1 MSRRWKN
8 PSEAMAVARRPVMW
22 PPTDMRLAL
31 IEEAMAKV
39 KRPETVPQIG
49 WSAAKGS
56 LEVEKACEEEL
67 DDRRAQEKCMFMN
80 SLGLVRTDLVPTIRD
95 SMNSRQRSRLR
106 PRKPRPPSPE
116 LPSRAE
122 IVSLPLSNPVNK
134 GLNVKPEEAIHD
146 DAAILEKKATTK
158 PNDVQRGVPQSDR
171 ITRSKG
177 VKRAAVTPSIGE
189 TSQSVKT
196 EDGVT
201 PPSKRRTRATVETV
215 QVEHSNHSRPA
226 LKAKLRRKS
235 VQEEVGE
242 VQGRKTRSQEAR
254 RMMETGKQGVNGAGE
269 AQLVQQASFSS
280 HPVYT
285 KKPVDP
291 VDTVFS
297 DPTSL
302 DRGKRQR
309 RRPIKLL
316 DSDFVFDFMQ
326 PAGGAMSAVTTVE
339 CSVDICLPR
348 SVSPA
353 VNSCWEL
360 SSPITMH

>member
-1 MSRRWKN
+1 
-8 PSEAMAVARRPVMW
+8 MAVARRPVMW

-31 IEEAMAKV
+31 IEEAMVKV
-39 KRPETVPQIG
+39 KRPEPVPQIG
-49 WSAAKGS
+49 WSVAKGS

-80 SLGLVRTDLVPTIRD
+80 SLGLVRRDLVPTIRD
-95 SMNSRQRSRLR
+95 LMNSRQRSRLR
-106 PRKPRPPSPE
+106 PRKPQPPSPE

-122 IVSLPLSNPVNK
+122 KVSLPLSNPVNK

-158 PNDVQRGVPQSDR
+158 PNDVQRRVPQSDR

-177 VKRAAVTPSIGE
+177 VKRAAVTPSTGE

-254 RMMETGKQGVNGAGE
+254 RMMETGKHGVNGAGE

-280 HPVYT
+280 RPVYT

-326 PAGGAMSAVTTVE
+326 PVGGAMSRVTTVE

>member
-1 MSRRWKN
+1 
-8 PSEAMAVARRPVMW
+8 MAVTRRPVMW

-39 KRPETVPQIG
+39 KRPEPVPQIG

-67 DDRRAQEKCMFMN
+67 DNRRAQEKCMFMN
-80 SLGLVRTDLVPTIRD
+80 SLGLVRRDHVPTIRD
-95 SMNSRQRSRLR
+95 LMISRQRSRLR
-106 PRKPRPPSPE
+106 PRKPQPPSPQ

-122 IVSLPLSNPVNK
+122 KVSLPLSNPVNK
-134 GLNVKPEEAIHD
+134 GLNVRPEEAIHD

-201 PPSKRRTRATVETV
+201 RPSKRRTRATVETV

-269 AQLVQQASFSS
+269 AQLVQQAQPASFSS

-285 KKPVDP
+285 KKPVDQ

-326 PAGGAMSAVTTVE
+326 PVRGAMSAVTTVE

>member
-8 PSEAMAVARRPVMW
+8 QSEAMAVARRPVMW

-39 KRPETVPQIG
+39 KRPEPVPQIG

-56 LEVEKACEEEL
+56 LEVEKACAEEP

-80 SLGLVRTDLVPTIRD
+80 SLGLVRRDHVPTIRD
-95 SMNSRQRSRLR
+95 LMNSRQRSRLR
-106 PRKPRPPSPE
+106 PRKPQPPSPE

-122 IVSLPLSNPVNK
+122 KVSLPLSNPVNK
-134 GLNVKPEEAIHD
+134 GLNVRPEEAIHD

-158 PNDVQRGVPQSDR
+158 PSDVQRGVPQSDR

-269 AQLVQQASFSS
+269 AQLVQQAQPASFSS

-285 KKPVDP
+285 KKPVDQ

-326 PAGGAMSAVTTVE
+326 PAGGAMSAVTTM
-339 CSVDICLPR
+339 DICLPR

-360 SSPITMH
+360 PSPITMH